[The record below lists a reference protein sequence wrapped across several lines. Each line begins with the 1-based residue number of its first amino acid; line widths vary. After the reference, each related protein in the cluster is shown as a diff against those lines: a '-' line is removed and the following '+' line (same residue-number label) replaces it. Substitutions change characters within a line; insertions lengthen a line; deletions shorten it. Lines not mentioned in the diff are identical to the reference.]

1 MFLADSSSL
10 DYCLSTF
17 NSDPCDEL
25 SLEGIDCLEN
35 INENDFLNFDSSD
48 GAVYS
53 LQQYSSLLPETPPET
68 PINYLN
74 HNSNGSPQY
83 AVFGDS
89 PPRSAS
95 NSFTLPSPDSSGL
108 SLMENGAYSPGSNSS
123 SSSSSSSSNSSISSS
138 CHSSHQNLNFAIANS
153 PPTVNGL
160 INQNG
165 SHQQQQQQQA
175 IIHSHPALIIPAS
188 SISPPSIVIP
198 SQLVNQCQPVLAS
211 IDLNGGTYQLAAAT
225 TTTNGGGT
233 SLVYSAQSIDRR
245 SSSSAAAIQPKLP
258 IQISPKQQQQPA
270 PAPHKELLLSKNQT
284 LEARKLRNREAALNS
299 RMKKKEYV
307 EGLEENVKSLTKE
320 RDDLR
325 EENRQLKAKVSELES
340 RLSYHKRPPPTMDI
354 NGNYGAVSKRAKMSY
369 FAVAVMLCL
378 QVSPYLIP
386 GGPESDHLA
395 TNTLPQ
401 SRQLQGPS
409 APALN
414 QHTGRTLLWKRDTA
428 AAAVN
433 EDDESRGRNAVYTL
447 TEGDPRRVKT
457 AAGASSLN
465 STTLYANMTKSVL
478 CKDYLM
484 NRTESMR
491 LESELR
497 DWFTRFQLEE
507 KQQLLMYRQ
516 QLRRHRLNKLAVLSS
531 GTAGAS
537 KEGLAKTKKTGVAG
551 ATNKRLLFDSKY
563 VPIPRLKLWM
573 QRQNGD
579 YDDLSEQFEGGPND
593 SGAGDGGTKEE
604 RSGASVES
612 LFGLDYQS
620 LLATIHRRDDT
631 FYYLSY
637 PSKGHLILP
646 PISNRSDVR
655 PRFSFL
661 IPTFHNLSL
670 DDNNRQHRNNS
681 PSAHPNAVNSTDG
694 GAGGHPPQMFILQID
709 CQVINTKVTLINDD
723 RFGNANNKTAA
734 AASAVPTKTDQQKRP
749 PRKATASSNNNS
761 NNTGQVVK
769 NNNNRNGK

>member
-1 MFLADSSSL
+1 MVDINNYSSTL

-123 SSSSSSSSNSSISSS
+123 SSSSSSSNSSISSS
-138 CHSSHQNLNFAIANS
+138 CHSSHQNLNFAITNS
-153 PPTVNGL
+153 PPT
-160 INQNG
+160 
-165 SHQQQQQQQA
+165 A
-175 IIHSHPALIIPAS
+175 IIHSHPALIIPAPT
-188 SISPPSIVIP
+188 ISPPSIVIP

-211 IDLNGGTYQLAAAT
+211 IDLNGGTYQLATT

-245 SSSSAAAIQPKLP
+245 SSSSTTIQPKP
-258 IQISPKQQQQPA
+258 IQISPKQQQPA
-270 PAPHKELLLSKNQT
+270 APHKELLLSKNQT

-340 RLSYHKRPPPTMDI
+340 RLSYHKRPPMDI

-386 GGPESDHLA
+386 GGPDSDLA
-395 TNTLPQ
+395 TNTFPQ
-401 SRQLQGPS
+401 SRQLQGPP

-428 AAAVN
+428 AAAN
-433 EDDESRGRNAVYTL
+433 EDDE
-447 TEGDPRRVKT
+447 T

-465 STTLYANMTKSVL
+465 STSMYANMTKSVL

-516 QLRRHRLNKLAVLSS
+516 QLRRHRLNKLDKVLSS
-531 GTAGAS
+531 GTAAAGTS

-670 DDNNRQHRNNS
+670 DDNNNRQHRNNS

-734 AASAVPTKTDQQKRP
+734 AASAVPTKLTSRKGHRERP
-749 PRKATASSNNNS
+749 QPAATTTA
-761 NNTGQVVK
+761 TTLV
-769 NNNNRNGK
+769 RW